1 MTPSRSRNVARFAAS
16 VAVLF
21 GIATVIAGSRV
32 LLGADPGY
40 VVYKPLL
47 LFNTAMGVAY
57 LLVGVLAWR
66 RVRPAMRGAA
76 AIVVLNAAALV
87 GIATLSTRGEAVA
100 AASLQAMTFRT
111 AAWVVIFLLLLWASR
126 AATDR
131 SHSP

>member
-1 MTPSRSRNVARFAAS
+1 MTPSRSRNVARLAAS

-21 GIATVIAGSRV
+21 GIATVVAGGRV

-66 RVRPAMRGAA
+66 RTRQGMRGAA

-87 GIATLSTRGEAVA
+87 GIVLLSARGEAVA
-100 AASLQAMTFRT
+100 ATSLQAMTFRT
-111 AAWVVIFLLLLWASR
+111 AVWVVIFLLLLWASR

-131 SHSP
+131 SHAP